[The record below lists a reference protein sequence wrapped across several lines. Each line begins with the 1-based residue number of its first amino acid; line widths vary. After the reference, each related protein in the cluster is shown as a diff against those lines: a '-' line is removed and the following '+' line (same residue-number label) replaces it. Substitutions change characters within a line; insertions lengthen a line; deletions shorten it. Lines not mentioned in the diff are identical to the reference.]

1 VSILGRP
8 GRRRKNVE
16 NALRERQDL
25 CGSYEVESDIP
36 VGQADSL
43 ILPGETQV
51 SENTVSL
58 PPIPLFARLPAAPQN
73 PDLKRLFWDPD
84 KRAFRLIR
92 PPARC
97 GCVGRKSVFGE
108 LLTCGLCD
116 GRATPPRR
124 FQPGPTYSPCRYCGV
139 PGEGHVCR
147 RCAVIRR
154 HRRQSGITAD
164 DQLLV
169 EISRVLAEA
178 DRRDR
183 RAQETVDIK
192 KRRQA
197 NRRRTDRRWA
207 NTDPALPPVSLAASP
222 RTNL

>member
-1 VSILGRP
+1 MSILGRP

-16 NALRERQDL
+16 NAAPKPQDF
-25 CGSYEVESDIP
+25 CGSYEVESDIL
-36 VGQADSL
+36 VDQADSL

-51 SENTVSL
+51 SENAVSL
-58 PPIPLFARLPAAPQN
+58 PPIPLFARLPAVPQN
-73 PDLKRLFWDPD
+73 PDSKRLTWDTG

-92 PPARC
+92 PPA
-97 GCVGRKSVFGE
+97 GCDCAGCKSVFGE

-116 GRATPPRR
+116 SRATPPRR
-124 FQPGPTYSPCRYCGV
+124 FQPGPADPPCRYCGV
-139 PGEGHVCR
+139 PGEGYLCR
-147 RCAVIRR
+147 RCSVILR
-154 HRRQSGITAD
+154 HRRQSGSGAD

-178 DRRDR
+178 DRRSR

-192 KRRQA
+192 KRRQV

-207 NTDPALPPVSLAASP
+207 KTDPALPSVSPAASP
-222 RTNL
+222 ED

>member
-1 VSILGRP
+1 MSILGRP
-8 GRRRKNVE
+8 SRRLKNVE
-16 NALRERQDL
+16 NTLREPQDF

-51 SENTVSL
+51 SENAVSL
-58 PPIPLFARLPAAPQN
+58 PPIPLFARLPAAPQDT
-73 PDLKRLFWDPD
+73 DLRRLFWDAD

-97 GCVGRKSVFGE
+97 DCSGRKSAFGE

-116 GRATPPRR
+116 GGATPPRR

-139 PGEGHVCR
+139 PGEGQVCR
-147 RCAVIRR
+147 RCAVILR
-154 HRRQSGITAD
+154 HRRQSGSVGD
-164 DQLLV
+164 DELLV

-178 DRRDR
+178 DRRPR
-183 RAQETVDIK
+183 RAQQAVHIK

-207 NTDPALPPVSLAASP
+207 KTEPTLPPVSLAASSED
-222 RTNL
+222 